1 MGVSVYWPKSVLYVF
16 VCLYV
21 SVCVCVRSNKS
32 SGKKPHYVSDL
43 SKLIVCTSPPLSA
56 RGFSLLPNFQKG
68 GRGLDRISIFRGGL
82 LGKRGVTFFRGL
94 QFLQQKK

>member
-32 SGKKPHYVSDL
+32 SGKKPHYKSDL
-43 SKLIVCTSPPLSA
+43 SKLSVHLPPLSA

-68 GRGLDRISIFRGGL
+68 GRGLDRISIFRGGCWE
-82 LGKRGVTFFRGL
+82 RGA
-94 QFLQQKK
+94 